1 MCNAYAQA
9 GLAVVSAYQGYRE
22 KKAQNKAIRRDQ
34 DTSRRNAD
42 KGYMH
47 DLNKIDQEKINAD
60 MERTKSEIS
69 IKAEREKEIAQKT
82 NLGFGNGV
90 KIVQSMGQLYDE
102 EWLEVTSLYD
112 KDMQLF
118 ATQKTEAFANM
129 SKTYNSLTPPLEPS
143 RTGLLLDVAS
153 SASNGYYQN
162 EKDKTAKKNSGG

>member
-1 MCNAYAQA
+1 MCDVQSAI
-9 GLAVVSAYQGYRE
+9 AVVGAVQGYRE
-22 KKAQNKAIRRDQ
+22 KKAQNKAISRDQ
-34 DTSRRNAD
+34 ETSRRHAD
-42 KGYMH
+42 KGYLH

-60 MERTKSEIS
+60 MEKTKSEIS

-102 EWLEVTSLYD
+102 DWLEVTSLYD

-118 ATQKTEAFANM
+118 ANQKTEAFANM

-153 SASNGYYQN
+153 SAYGGYQRN
-162 EKDKTAKKNSGG
+162 ETNKKPKKGG